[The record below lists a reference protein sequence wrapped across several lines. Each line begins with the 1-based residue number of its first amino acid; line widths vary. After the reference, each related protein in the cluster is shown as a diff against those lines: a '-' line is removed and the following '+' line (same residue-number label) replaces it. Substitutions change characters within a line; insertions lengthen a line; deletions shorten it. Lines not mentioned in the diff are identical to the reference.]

1 MSIGTDGHALA
12 VYLSLSAWPVE
23 NPLRYEKTRYAD
35 IIERIGE
42 AALER
47 VVVSVIG
54 LINGEWRTL
63 REPVRFVSGEFG
75 YDCRNDP
82 DFGYAHASN
91 GFMADL
97 VCKAA
102 DLEPGAYLM
111 EPMKTEVYE
120 RPNSSEDI
128 EAINE
133 QIAIR
138 RIRQLVH
145 FTAVENLQSIR
156 EHGIL
161 SVKRMAEMGILDHA
175 VRNDFFRGDRRP
187 DGISLSI
194 SRTNK
199 ALLHSY
205 WRPDRHPDR
214 EYVALSVD
222 PSVINNRMSIF
233 FDSNAALSQNARR
246 EPRDAADGE
255 AFARMFGNDP
265 RQPLDLTDSEQA
277 EVMVFGD
284 IPPHLIKGVVF
295 ESEPALKRHR
305 HLLGEMKARVSRRY
319 FR

>member
-1 MSIGTDGHALA
+1 MSGETKTPELKT
-12 VYLSLSAWPVE
+12 YLLLSAWPVE
-23 NPLRYEKTRYAD
+23 TPMRYEKTKFGD

-42 AALER
+42 TALET
-47 VVVSVIG
+47 VMISLVG
-54 LINGEWRTL
+54 LVNGEWRIL
-63 REPVRFVSGEFG
+63 SGPERFVSGGFG
-75 YDCRNDP
+75 YDCRTDP

-102 DLEPGAYLM
+102 DLEPGTFLM
-111 EPMKTEVYE
+111 EPMESEVYE
-120 RPNSSEDI
+120 RPNSSEDL
-128 EAINE
+128 EAINK

-145 FTAVENLQSIR
+145 FTAVENLPSIR

-161 SVKRMAEMGILDHA
+161 SVKRMTEMGILDHA
-175 VRNDFFRGDRRP
+175 VRNDFSRWDRRP

-233 FDSNAALSQNARR
+233 FDSNAALSHNSRT

-255 AFARMFGNDP
+255 AFARMFGND
-265 RQPLDLTDSEQA
+265 RQKPLDLTESEQA

-295 ESEPALKRHR
+295 ESEPALTRHR
-305 HLLGEMKARVSRRY
+305 HLLGEMKARVSQRY